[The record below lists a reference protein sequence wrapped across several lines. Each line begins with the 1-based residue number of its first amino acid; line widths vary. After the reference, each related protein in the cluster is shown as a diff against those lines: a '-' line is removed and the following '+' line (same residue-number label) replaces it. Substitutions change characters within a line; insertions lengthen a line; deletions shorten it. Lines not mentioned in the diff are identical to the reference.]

1 MEDRRKHQRF
11 LLHDSCLINNS
22 EVVGTIIDISMGGL
36 SCTCLDQNPCYQ
48 GLVRQVDIYCGK
60 TGLWAEKLNI
70 QVLSSDT
77 LPGKF
82 VIEFGVRKCRL
93 QFVQLAEM
101 QAGQLENLIL
111 HSVLP

>member
-22 EVVGTIIDISMGGL
+22 EVVGTIIDLSMGGL

-48 GLVRQVDIYCGK
+48 GLIKQVDIYCGK

-70 QVLSSDT
+70 RVISSDAH
-77 LPGKF
+77 PGRF
-82 VIEFGVRKCRL
+82 VKEFGIRMCRI
-93 QFVQLAEM
+93 QFVQLAEV

-111 HSVLP
+111 HSVMP